1 MTETFAFQAEIN
13 QLLSLIINTFYS
25 NKDIFLRELISNGSD
40 AIDKAKYEDPE
51 LRDYVIRISCDD
63 ETKELTIEDNGVGMT
78 KDDLVRCLGT
88 IANSGT
94 KQFMQKMQED
104 TEQSGN
110 NKASLIGQFGVGFY
124 AAYLVA
130 DHVKVYSKHKD
141 SERIQCWES
150 NASGSFTIAECEP
163 DHPDLSHGTRI
174 VLRMK
179 EDCLHYLEERTIKSI
194 VKTHSDYINYPI
206 ELLVKR
212 TRTKEVEVEVEPEGN
227 VEDVTEPEGNVE
239 DVTEPEGNVQDDEGN
254 VQDDEGNVEDDEG
267 NVEED
272 GETEKKPKTETV
284 TEEYHEWTRI
294 NTQTPLWTRS
304 ADEVTPEEYAT
315 FYKSITNDWNDHLA
329 VKHFHVEGQ
338 VDFKSVLF
346 VPKRAQNPNIQKN
359 ATNRIKLY
367 VKRVFVSDKFSDNE
381 MVPEWLRFVCGV
393 VDSEDLPLNVS
404 REMLQQNKIMKVIS
418 KNVVKKCIE
427 MFQDMANDDEHPET
441 YKTFYEAFHKNIK
454 LGIHEDGTNRDKL
467 IKLLR
472 FPTHQS
478 SDPLS
483 LEAYVDRMPE
493 EQKDIYFITGESRAA
508 VEHSPFVKS
517 FKDKGFDVL
526 LMTDPMDEYMMQQI
540 RTFREKKLVN
550 VTKHNATFHESNE
563 DFDNHLC
570 KTIKK
575 VLDGI
580 DKVVVSTR
588 LTEDPCCLVS
598 SEYGWT
604 ANMERIMKA
613 QAMHSTQAMVA
624 SGKKI
629 MEINPNHTMIKQLQ
643 DGVKNHTMG
652 ETVVADV
659 VRLMFD
665 TALLSSGYS
674 HEDPNAFSKRIYK
687 MISLGM
693 NGGEDPVDDIED
705 PIVGT
710 EPSEVTESS
719 EVTEP
724 SEVTDD
730 MEEVD

>member
-40 AIDKAKYEDPE
+40 ALDKAKYEDPE
-51 LRDYVIRISCDD
+51 LRDYSIRVSCDD
-63 ETKELTIEDNGVGMT
+63 ETKEMTIEDNGVGMT

-94 KQFMQKMQED
+94 KQFMQKIQED
-104 TEQSGN
+104 TENGN

-130 DHVKVYSKHKD
+130 DHVKVYSKHKG
-141 SERIQCWES
+141 SERVQCWES
-150 NASGSFTIAECEP
+150 NASGSFTITECEV
-163 DHPDLSHGTRI
+163 DHDLSHGTRI
-174 VLRMK
+174 SLRMK
-179 EDCLHYLEERTIKSI
+179 EDCLHYLEERTIKTI
-194 VKTHSDYINYPI
+194 VKTHSDYISYPI

-212 TRTKEVEVEVEPEGN
+212 TRTKEVDVQEVT
-227 VEDVTEPEGNVE
+227 D
-239 DVTEPEGNVQDDEGN
+239 PEGNVQEVTDPEGS
-254 VQDDEGNVEDDEG
+254 
-267 NVEED
+267 
-272 GETEKKPKTETV
+272 EKKPKTETI

-304 ADEVTPEEYAT
+304 ADEVNSEEYAT
-315 FYKSITNDWNDHLA
+315 LYKSITNDWNDHLA

-478 SDPLS
+478 PDPMS
-483 LEAYVDRMPE
+483 LEAYVERMPE

-508 VEHSPFVKS
+508 VEQSPFVKS
-517 FKDKGFDVL
+517 FKNKGFDVL

-540 RTFREKKLVN
+540 RTFREKKVVN
-550 VTKHNATFHESNE
+550 VSKHNATFHESNE

-575 VLDGI
+575 VIGGL

-629 MEINPNHTMIKQLQ
+629 MEINPKHTMIKQLQ
-643 DGVKNHTMG
+643 DGVKNNTMG
-652 ETVVADV
+652 EKVVADV
-659 VRLMFD
+659 VRLMYD

-674 HEDPNAFSKRIYK
+674 HEDPDAFSKRIYK
-687 MISLGM
+687 MIAMGM

-710 EPSEVTESS
+710 EPR

-724 SEVTDD
+724 HEVTEPREVTDD

>member
-40 AIDKAKYEDPE
+40 AIDKAKYGDPE
-51 LRDYVIRISCDD
+51 LRDYSIRISCDD

-104 TEQSGN
+104 TESGN

-141 SERIQCWES
+141 SERVQCWES
-150 NASGSFTIAECEP
+150 NASGSFTIAECES
-163 DHPDLSHGTRI
+163 DHDLEHGTRI

-179 EDCLHYLEERTIKSI
+179 EDCLNYLEERTIKSI
-194 VKTHSDYINYPI
+194 VKTHSDYISYPV

-212 TRTKEVEVEVEPEGN
+212 TRTKEVEVEEK
-227 VEDVTEPEGNVE
+227 
-239 DVTEPEGNVQDDEGN
+239 EPEGNVQ
-254 VQDDEGNVEDDEG
+254 EDDEG
-267 NVEED
+267 TVQEVTDEGSVQEVTDED
-272 GETEKKPKTETV
+272 DETEKKPKTETV

-315 FYKSITNDWNDHLA
+315 FYKSITNDWNEHLA

-427 MFQDMANDDEHPET
+427 MFQEMAADDEHPET

-478 SDPLS
+478 SDPIS
-483 LEAYVDRMPE
+483 LETYVDRMPE

-540 RTFREKKLVN
+540 RTFREKKVVN

-575 VLDGI
+575 VLGGV

-629 MEINPNHTMIKQLQ
+629 MEINPNHAMIKQLQ
-643 DGVKNHTMG
+643 DGVKNNTMG
-652 ETVVADV
+652 EKAVADV
-659 VRLMFD
+659 VRLMYD

-674 HEDPNAFSKRIYK
+674 HEDPSAFSKRIYK
-687 MISLGM
+687 MIALGM
-693 NGGEDPVDDIED
+693 NGGEEEEEDETNQPSIDNIEDIED
-705 PIVGT
+705 PIV
-710 EPSEVTESS
+710 
-719 EVTEP
+719 VTEP
-724 SEVTDD
+724 QEVTDD

>member
-40 AIDKAKYEDPE
+40 ALDKAKYEDPE
-51 LRDYVIRISCDD
+51 LRDYSIRVSCDD

-94 KQFMQKMQED
+94 RQFMQKMQED
-104 TEQSGN
+104 TESGN

-141 SERIQCWES
+141 SERVQCWES
-150 NASGSFTIAECEP
+150 NASGSFTITECEV
-163 DHPDLSHGTRI
+163 DHDLSHGTRI

-179 EDCLHYLEERTIKSI
+179 EDCLHYLEERTIKTI
-194 VKTHSDYINYPI
+194 VKTHSDYISYPI

-212 TRTKEVEVEVEPEGN
+212 TRTKEVEVEDQEPKGN
-227 VEDVTEPEGNVE
+227 VQEVT
-239 DVTEPEGNVQDDEGN
+239 DPEGNVQEVTDPEGS
-254 VQDDEGNVEDDEG
+254 
-267 NVEED
+267 
-272 GETEKKPKTETV
+272 EKKPKTETI

-294 NTQTPLWTRS
+294 NTQTPLWTKS
-304 ADEVTPEEYAT
+304 ADEVNSEEYAT
-315 FYKSITNDWNDHLA
+315 LYKSITNDWNDHLA

-478 SDPLS
+478 PDPMS
-483 LEAYVDRMPE
+483 LEAYVERMPE
-493 EQKDIYFITGESRAA
+493 EQNDIYFITGESRAA
-508 VEHSPFVKS
+508 VEQSPFVKS

-540 RTFREKKLVN
+540 RTFREKKVVN
-550 VTKHNATFHESNE
+550 ITKHNATFHESNE

-575 VLDGI
+575 VLGGL

-643 DGVKNHTMG
+643 DGVKNNTMG
-652 ETVVADV
+652 ETVVADI
-659 VRLMFD
+659 VRLMYD

-674 HEDPNAFSKRIYK
+674 HEDPSAFSKRIYK
-687 MISLGM
+687 MIALGM
-693 NGGEDPVDDIED
+693 NGGEEEHIEDPEPSVDHIED
-705 PIVGT
+705 PIV
-710 EPSEVTESS
+710 
-719 EVTEP
+719 VTEP
-724 SEVTDD
+724 QEVTDD

>member
-51 LRDYVIRISCDD
+51 LRDYSIRISCDD

-104 TEQSGN
+104 TESGN

-130 DHVKVYSKHKD
+130 DHVKVYSKHKE
-141 SERIQCWES
+141 SERVQCWES
-150 NASGSFTIAECEP
+150 NASGSFTIAECES
-163 DHPDLSHGTRI
+163 DHDLEHGTRI

-179 EDCLHYLEERTIKSI
+179 EDCLNYLEERTIKSI
-194 VKTHSDYINYPI
+194 VKTHSDYISYPV

-212 TRTKEVEVEVEPEGN
+212 TRTKEVEVEEK
-227 VEDVTEPEGNVE
+227 
-239 DVTEPEGNVQDDEGN
+239 EPEGNVQ
-254 VQDDEGNVEDDEG
+254 EDDEG
-267 NVEED
+267 TVQEVTDED
-272 GETEKKPKTETV
+272 DEGTVQEVTDEGSVQEVTDEDDETEKKPKTETV

-346 VPKRAQNPNIQKN
+346 APKRAQNPNIQKN

-427 MFQDMANDDEHPET
+427 MFQEMAADDEHPET

-478 SDPLS
+478 SDPIS
-483 LEAYVDRMPE
+483 LETYVDRMPE
-493 EQKDIYFITGESRAA
+493 EQTDIYFITGESRAA

-540 RTFREKKLVN
+540 RTFREKKVVN

-570 KTIKK
+570 KTIKN
-575 VLDGI
+575 VLGGV

-613 QAMHSTQAMVA
+613 QAMHSTQAMVS

-629 MEINPNHTMIKQLQ
+629 MEINPNHAMIKQLQ
-643 DGVKNHTMG
+643 DGVKNNTMG
-652 ETVVADV
+652 EKAVADV
-659 VRLMFD
+659 VRLMYD

-674 HEDPNAFSKRIYK
+674 HEDPSAFSKRIYK
-687 MISLGM
+687 MIALGM
-693 NGGEDPVDDIED
+693 NGGEEEKEDETNQPSIDNIEDIED
-705 PIVGT
+705 SIV
-710 EPSEVTESS
+710 
-719 EVTEP
+719 VTEP
-724 SEVTDD
+724 QDVTDD

>member
-1 MTETFAFQAEIN
+1 M
-13 QLLSLIINTFYS
+13 
-25 NKDIFLRELISNGSD
+25 
-40 AIDKAKYEDPE
+40 
-51 LRDYVIRISCDD
+51 
-63 ETKELTIEDNGVGMT
+63 
-78 KDDLVRCLGT
+78 
-88 IANSGT
+88 
-94 KQFMQKMQED
+94 
-104 TEQSGN
+104 
-110 NKASLIGQFGVGFY
+110 
-124 AAYLVA
+124 
-130 DHVKVYSKHKD
+130 
-141 SERIQCWES
+141 
-150 NASGSFTIAECEP
+150 
-163 DHPDLSHGTRI
+163 
-174 VLRMK
+174 
-179 EDCLHYLEERTIKSI
+179 
-194 VKTHSDYINYPI
+194 
-206 ELLVKR
+206 
-212 TRTKEVEVEVEPEGN
+212 
-227 VEDVTEPEGNVE
+227 
-239 DVTEPEGNVQDDEGN
+239 
-254 VQDDEGNVEDDEG
+254 
-267 NVEED
+267 
-272 GETEKKPKTETV
+272 
-284 TEEYHEWTRI
+284 
-294 NTQTPLWTRS
+294 WTRS

-367 VKRVFVSDKFSDNE
+367 VKRVFVTDKFSDNE

-478 SDPLS
+478 SDPIS

-493 EQKDIYFITGESRAA
+493 EQKDIYFITGESRGA

-540 RTFREKKLVN
+540 RTFREKKVVN
-550 VTKHNATFHESNE
+550 ITKHNATFHESNE

-575 VLDGI
+575 VLGGL

-629 MEINPNHTMIKQLQ
+629 MEINPNHAMIKQLQ

-652 ETVVADV
+652 ETAVADV
-659 VRLMFD
+659 VRLMYD

-674 HEDPNAFSKRIYK
+674 HEDPSAFSKRIYK
-687 MISLGM
+687 MIALGM
-693 NGGEDPVDDIED
+693 NGGEEEHIEDPEPSVDHIED
-705 PIVGT
+705 PIV
-710 EPSEVTESS
+710 
-719 EVTEP
+719 VTEP
-724 SEVTDD
+724 QEVTDD

>member
-40 AIDKAKYEDPE
+40 AIDKAKYGDPE

-94 KQFMQKMQED
+94 KQFMQKIQED

-110 NKASLIGQFGVGFY
+110 HKASLIGQFGVGFY

-141 SERIQCWES
+141 SERVQCWES
-150 NASGSFTIAECEP
+150 NASGSFTITECEP
-163 DHPDLSHGTRI
+163 DHPDLEHGTRI

-179 EDCLHYLEERTIKSI
+179 EDCLNYLEERTIKSI
-194 VKTHSDYINYPI
+194 VKTHSDYISYPI

-212 TRTKEVEVEVEPEGN
+212 TRTKEVMTKLKVEDQEPEGN
-227 VEDVTEPEGNVE
+227 VHEVT
-239 DVTEPEGNVQDDEGN
+239 
-254 VQDDEGNVEDDEG
+254 EDDEG
-267 NVEED
+267 TVETVTED
-272 GETEKKPKTETV
+272 ETEKKPKTETV

-427 MFQDMANDDEHPET
+427 MFQDMATDDEHPET

-478 SDPLS
+478 SDPIS

-493 EQKDIYFITGESRAA
+493 EQKDIYFITGESRGA

-540 RTFREKKLVN
+540 RTFREKKVVN
-550 VTKHNATFHESNE
+550 ITKHNATFHESNE

-575 VLDGI
+575 VLGGL

-629 MEINPNHTMIKQLQ
+629 MEINPNHAMIKQLQ

-652 ETVVADV
+652 ETAVADV
-659 VRLMFD
+659 VRLMYD

-674 HEDPNAFSKRIYK
+674 HEDPSAFSKRIYK
-687 MISLGM
+687 MIALGM
-693 NGGEDPVDDIED
+693 NGGEEEHIEDPEPSVDHIED
-705 PIVGT
+705 PIV
-710 EPSEVTESS
+710 
-719 EVTEP
+719 VTEP
-724 SEVTDD
+724 QEVTDD

>member
-40 AIDKAKYEDPE
+40 AIDKAKYGDPE

-94 KQFMQKMQED
+94 KQFMQKIQED

-110 NKASLIGQFGVGFY
+110 HKASLIGQFGVGFY

-141 SERIQCWES
+141 SERVQCWES
-150 NASGSFTIAECEP
+150 NASGSFTITECEP
-163 DHPDLSHGTRI
+163 DHPDLEHGTRI

-179 EDCLHYLEERTIKSI
+179 EDCLNYLEERTIKSI
-194 VKTHSDYINYPI
+194 VKTHSDYISYPI

-212 TRTKEVEVEVEPEGN
+212 TRTKEVMTKLKVEDQEPEGN
-227 VEDVTEPEGNVE
+227 VQEVTEDDEGNVQE
-239 DVTEPEGNVQDDEGN
+239 VTEPEGNVQE
-254 VQDDEGNVEDDEG
+254 VTED
-267 NVEED
+267 
-272 GETEKKPKTETV
+272 ETEKKPKTETV

-427 MFQDMANDDEHPET
+427 MFQDMATDDEHPET

-478 SDPLS
+478 SDPIS

-493 EQKDIYFITGESRAA
+493 EQKDIYFITGESRGA

-540 RTFREKKLVN
+540 RTFREKKVVN
-550 VTKHNATFHESNE
+550 ITKHNATFHESNE

-575 VLDGI
+575 VLGGL

-629 MEINPNHTMIKQLQ
+629 MEINPNHAMIKQLQ

-652 ETVVADV
+652 ETAVADV
-659 VRLMFD
+659 VRLMYD

-674 HEDPNAFSKRIYK
+674 HEDPSAFSKRIYK
-687 MISLGM
+687 MIALGM
-693 NGGEDPVDDIED
+693 NGGEEEHIEDPEPSVDHIED
-705 PIVGT
+705 PIV
-710 EPSEVTESS
+710 
-719 EVTEP
+719 VTEP
-724 SEVTDD
+724 QEVTDD